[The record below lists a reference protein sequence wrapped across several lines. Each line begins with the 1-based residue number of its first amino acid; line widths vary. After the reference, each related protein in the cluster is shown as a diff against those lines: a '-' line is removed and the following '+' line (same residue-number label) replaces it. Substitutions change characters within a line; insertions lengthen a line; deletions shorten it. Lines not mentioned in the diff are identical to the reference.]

1 VLGVVLAAGAGR
13 RMGTPKGL
21 LAAAGGGSWAARAAH
36 ALAAGGC
43 DPVLVTV
50 GASGDRV
57 AATLPAGV
65 GAVPVA
71 DWDRGPGAGVA
82 AALEHATSLRR
93 GGSGGPDLVVLTL
106 VDLPGVDAALVA
118 EVVAAAAGDTAHALV
133 RAVDGDRPGH
143 PVALGR
149 AHWSRALR
157 VCADGSGLRALFA
170 APDLAAHVVRV
181 QHPASVRD
189 ADRPE
194 DLPGHGAPGRA

>member
-1 VLGVVLAAGAGR
+1 MLAAGAGR

-21 LAAAGGGSWAARAAH
+21 LPADGGGSWAARAART
-36 ALAAGGC
+36 LAGGGC
-43 DPVLVTV
+43 DPVLVAV

-57 AATLPAGV
+57 AATLPPGV
-65 GAVPVA
+65 GVLPVA

-82 AALEHATSLRR
+82 AALQHATALRR
-93 GGSGGPDLVVLTL
+93 AGSAGPDLLVLTL
-106 VDLPGVDAALVA
+106 VDLPWVDADLVA
-118 EVVAAAAGDTAHALV
+118 EVVGAAGADPARALV

-149 AHWSRALR
+149 AHWPRALE

-170 APDLAAHVVRV
+170 APDLRGHVVRV

-189 ADRPE
+189 ADRPG
-194 DLPGHGAPGRA
+194 DLPGAVDPGRA